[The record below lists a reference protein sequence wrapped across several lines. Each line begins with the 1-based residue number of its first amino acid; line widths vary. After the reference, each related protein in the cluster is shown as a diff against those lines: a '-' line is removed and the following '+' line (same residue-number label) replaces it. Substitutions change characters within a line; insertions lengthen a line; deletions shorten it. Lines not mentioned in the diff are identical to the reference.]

1 MEIVSLPSY
10 SNSLHQRIKMENWSI
25 GKSAT
30 LTDLGMCINKYRIL
44 TVGLYAC
51 IRVGVKLGDQILCPD
66 MMVMINFGRRKQCYP
81 DYENDYFVGP
91 PNFILEVHQNSKS
104 EFIKERKKLFS
115 SSGVEEY
122 LIVNEEL
129 TKIEWNRLVGDK
141 FKVVKPDR
149 EGIIKSTS
157 LPGLW
162 IPISAL
168 KKRDNWA
175 VMACIEHGI
184 TRREHH
190 ELMDSIWN
198 KN

>member
-1 MEIVSLPSY
+1 ME
-10 SNSLHQRIKMENWSI
+10 KWSI

-44 TVGLYAC
+44 TPGLYCC
-51 IRVGVKLGDQILCPD
+51 INVGVKMDNQMVYPD
-66 MMVMINFGRRKQCYP
+66 LIVMINYGRKKQCDP
-81 DYENDYFVGP
+81 DYDNNYFKGP
-91 PNFILEVHQNSKS
+91 PNFILDIHEDSKS
-104 EFIKERKKLFS
+104 EFIKGRKKLFS

-122 LIVNEEL
+122 LIVNEGL
-129 TKIEWNRLVGDK
+129 TNIEWNRLIGNKFRKIGPDK
-141 FKVVKPDR
+141 D
-149 EGIIKSTS
+149 GIIKSSS

-162 IPISAL
+162 MPIGAL

-184 TRREHH
+184 TRIEHH
-190 ELMDSIWN
+190 HQMHSIWN